1 MAARS
6 SPSYRERNGMNT
18 FYLRKVRN
26 LFTNEFA
33 TPSIYR
39 HNIRAW
45 VRMIRILGPA
55 WRGLPQ

>member
-1 MAARS
+1 
-6 SPSYRERNGMNT
+6 MNT
-18 FYLRKVRN
+18 FYLRKARN

-45 VRMIRILGPA
+45 VRMIRLLGPA